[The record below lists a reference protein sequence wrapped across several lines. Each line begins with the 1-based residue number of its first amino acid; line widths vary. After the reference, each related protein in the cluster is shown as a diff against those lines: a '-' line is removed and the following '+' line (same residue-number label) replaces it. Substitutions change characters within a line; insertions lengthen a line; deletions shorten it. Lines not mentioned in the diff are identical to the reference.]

1 MLHILTIVTIIE
13 ALCISLNAIKNHM
26 DGNLYC
32 IQLIGDFLIIVA
44 LPVIENCYEQQNIAP
59 NNRKLLLTTENSSQ
73 QQKICEI
80 VLEIL
85 NRILDALHMG
95 KKYGIE

>member
-1 MLHILTIVTIIE
+1 
-13 ALCISLNAIKNHM
+13 M

-44 LPVIENCYEQQNIAP
+44 LPVIENRSEQQNIVP
-59 NNRKLLLTTENSSQ
+59 NNRKLLPTTENRSQ

-80 VLEIL
+80 ALEIL
-85 NRILDALHMG
+85 NRILAALHMG